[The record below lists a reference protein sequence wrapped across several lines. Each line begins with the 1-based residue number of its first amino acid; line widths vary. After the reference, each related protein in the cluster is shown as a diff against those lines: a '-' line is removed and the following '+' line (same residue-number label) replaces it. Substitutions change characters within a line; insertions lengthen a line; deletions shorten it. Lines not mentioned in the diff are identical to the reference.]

1 MTDSSSPWLKLFT
14 KEREKDKRRKKR
26 DGKQLQANEPQK
38 QENGM
43 LTKQP

>member
-1 MTDSSSPWLKLFT
+1 MTDSSSPWLKLFA
-14 KEREKDKRRKKR
+14 KERAKERRRKGR
-26 DGKQLQANEPQK
+26 DGNQLQANEPQK